1 MKRGKTRK
9 TDEMFSNYI
18 RTRDEWEC
26 LACAKSKDY
35 SNNRQGLHC
44 SHYWSRSREN
54 TRFDTQNCISLCTYH
69 HLYGWGHG
77 DGRNEYTAFMIKR
90 LGQEGFDK
98 LDVRA
103 HLTKKQ
109 DDKLEKIAI
118 NELMKEV
125 Q

>member
-18 RTRDEWEC
+18 RTRDGWKC

-44 SHYWSRSREN
+44 SHYWGCGREN
-54 TRFDTQNCISLCTYH
+54 TRFDVENCISLCTYH
-69 HLYGWGHG
+69 HIYAWGHG

-103 HLTKKQ
+103 HITKKQ
-109 DDKLEKIAI
+109 DDKLDKIAI

-125 Q
+125 